1 MDMGMENNNTTGYTE
16 LNVWKEARALVKNIY
31 EFTAYYPDSE
41 RCGLALQTRETAITV
56 PSKIAEGVGRKQANA
71 SLKYLLTAKSALF
84 ELETLVYIAQD
95 LGYCTEQDAQALIDK
110 IINSRK
116 LLFGYIRFKE
126 RKINGKDEP
135 NYNHQNSYNA

>member
-1 MDMGMENNNTTGYTE
+1 MEMANNNVTAYTE
-16 LNVWKEARALVKNIY
+16 LNVWKEARALVKKFY
-31 EFTAYYPDSE
+31 EFTAKYPE
-41 RCGLALQTRETAITV
+41 NEQCGLALQTRETAIKV
-56 PSKIAEGVGRKQANA
+56 PSKIAEGAGRKKARA

-95 LGYCTEQDAQALIDK
+95 LGYCTEQEALDMIDK

-126 RKINGKDEP
+126 RNMNGKKEHKY
-135 NYNHQNSYNA
+135 NYHNSYNR

>member
-1 MDMGMENNNTTGYTE
+1 METEVENNNTTGYTE

-31 EFTAYYPDSE
+31 EFTGNFPE
-41 RCGLALQTRETAITV
+41 NQRCGLALQTRETAITV
-56 PSKIAEGVGRKQANA
+56 PSRIAEGAGRKQPNA
-71 SLKYLLTAKSALF
+71 SLKYLLTAKGALF

-126 RKINGKDEP
+126 RKMNGKDDA
-135 NYNHQNSYNA
+135 NYNHHNSYNA